1 VFFNVR
7 GGYKAINRVPI
18 LLPRDVFLFD
28 VQRTASSS
36 ADVFFVDVRRE
47 YARFRFRCTIR
58 TCATSKSRLQYNS
71 FILLLLLIFLLCLII
86 VHFI

>member
-36 ADVFFVDVRRE
+36 ADVFLL
-47 YARFRFRCTIR
+47 
-58 TCATSKSRLQYNS
+58 TSGGSMQDSAVGSAHVPPRSHAYN
-71 FILLLLLIFLLCLII
+71 II
-86 VHFI
+86 PLFYYYY